1 MTTPARAKLEGTLA
15 ALNNYDTEFYMDE
28 PDARQEVRVEVHLA
42 LRAFVKGADMRAK
55 KTKAVEALMED
66 VLKSY
71 SLTKCQGESKRQR
84 ELVHF
89 LEEQVDEMYGEI
101 QDLIA

>member
-1 MTTPARAKLEGTLA
+1 MTARAKLEQTLA
-15 ALNNYDTEFYMDE
+15 ALHRYDTLYADE

-66 VLKSY
+66 VFKSY
-71 SLTKCQGESKRQR
+71 SLTRCRGESKRQC
-84 ELVHF
+84 ELVH
-89 LEEQVDEMYGEI
+89 LMEEQVDEMYHS
-101 QDLIA
+101 ARSSF